1 MTDLDG
7 LKEVND
13 DLGHSAGDELLKR
26 TALLLRSSFR
36 SEDVVARIGGDEFA
50 VLLPGADEN
59 AAQAAMTRV
68 RRNLQAMNEKMGD
81 PILSL
86 SFGVA
91 TGQKGVSLEE
101 VLRKADEKMYAEK
114 LAKLGRKARGTGPLS
129 GQGYLP

>member
-1 MTDLDG
+1 M
-7 LKEVND
+7 
-13 DLGHSAGDELLKR
+13 
-26 TALLLRSSFR
+26 
-36 SEDVVARIGGDEFA
+36 ARIGGDEFA